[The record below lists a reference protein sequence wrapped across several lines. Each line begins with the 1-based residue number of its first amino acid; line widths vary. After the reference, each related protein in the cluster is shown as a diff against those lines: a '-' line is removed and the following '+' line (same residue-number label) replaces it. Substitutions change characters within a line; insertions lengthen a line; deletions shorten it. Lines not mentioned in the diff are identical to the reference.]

1 MNRLFLLTV
10 ALLGLSFTQPADI
23 RPATGYDFSAYN
35 FCDTENYTWQGGEE
49 ITYTLYYQLNFIW
62 IPAGEATFK
71 VKDMGDRYFISVDGK
86 TISAFEWFY
95 KVNDRYESVI
105 DKKTLLPMQF
115 SRNIQEGKYVWWDKF
130 TFDQQNRKVHA
141 SKGWPNKPEKPTKYY
156 SADLSSCMHDLISIV
171 YSVRNVDFNQYKAGE
186 QFGVKVFVEEEYPLQ
201 VQVKEKNVEQKI
213 RNLGHFKT
221 HLIRPEMVEGHFF
234 DEDTR
239 MDIYMSADGNR
250 LPLMIESPVSV
261 GKVKAVLTE
270 YKGLKYPLV
279 EVE

>member
-1 MNRLFLLTV
+1 MIRILLVCSIFL
-10 ALLGLSFTQPADI
+10 GMGFTSPGSID
-23 RPATGYDFSAYN
+23 RPIQYN
-35 FCDTENYTWQGGEE
+35 FCDTENQTWQGGEE

-71 VKDMGDRYFISVDGK
+71 VKDLGDRYNITVIGK

-95 KVNDRYESVI
+95 EVNDRYESVI
-105 DKKTLLPMQF
+105 DKKTLLPISF
-115 SRNIQEGKYVWWDKF
+115 SRDIQEGKYVWWDKF

-141 SKGWPNKPEKPTKYY
+141 SKGWPDKPTKYY
-156 SADLSSCMHDLISIV
+156 SKDVSGCMHDLISIV
-171 YSVRNVDFNQYKAGE
+171 YSVRNIDFTHYLDGQQIN
-186 QFGVKVFVEEEYPLQ
+186 VKVFIEDEYPLQ
-201 VQVKEKNVEQKI
+201 VEVKQKNVVEKI
-213 RNLGHFKT
+213 RGLGKHKT
-221 HLIRPEMVEGHFF
+221 HLIRPEMVSGHFF

-261 GKVKAVLTE
+261 GKVKAVLTN

-279 EVE
+279 AVN